1 MEEREHPV
9 IERILALSQQP
20 EDSGREIRMD
30 PRELRS
36 ARDIV
41 DFMGEMPGGFLI
53 YRADGGEEI
62 IYANQGLLRICQCES
77 L

>member
-53 YRADGGEEI
+53 
-62 IYANQGLLRICQCES
+62 
-77 L
+77 